1 MSYNVI
7 LTSNMS
13 STLYSLQQITS
24 LMEDSNTKLATGKEV
39 NSALDDPINYFASED
54 HLYRASDLQGRKDEM
69 SEAIQLVTAA
79 NTGIESILDLIDT
92 AVALCNS
99 AKTADDAT
107 ESASLDAQFTEVM
120 TQIDELASDSYYKGT
135 NLLGGITE
143 QLEVMFNE
151 DGSSSLLLE
160 GQDASSTG
168 LGITAVASG
177 GWWDAVTDPL
187 NPTPNDTTIQAT
199 LDELTAAKTTLR
211 TMAKTLSLDLSTIE
225 IRESFTDEM
234 ITTLNDGASNL
245 TAADSNA
252 ESATLLM
259 LQTQQTLATNSLS
272 IASDSYSSVLRLFQ

>member
-13 STLYSLQQITS
+13 STLYSLQQITK

-79 NTGIESILDLIDT
+79 NAGIESILDLVDT
-92 AVALCNS
+92 AVALANS
-99 AKTADDAT
+99 AKTASTTAEST
-107 ESASLDAQFTEVM
+107 ELVTQFNAVM
-120 TQIDELASDSYYKGT
+120 TQITQLAGDSSYKGT
-135 NLLGGITE
+135 NLLGGTTE
-143 QLEVMFNE
+143 QLKVLFNE
-151 DGSSSLLLE
+151 DGTSSLTLT
-160 GQDASSTG
+160 GVDASATG
-168 LGITAVASG
+168 LGIANATS
-177 GWWDAVTDPL
+177 WWDGTGGAPD
-187 NPTPNDTTIQAT
+187 DTAIQT
-199 LDELTAAKTTLR
+199 SLDQLTAAKTTLR
-211 TMAKTLSLDLSTIE
+211 TQAKTLSLNLSTIE
-225 IRESFTDEM
+225 IRASFTDEM
-234 ITTLNDGASNL
+234 INTLNDGASNL

-272 IASDSYSSVLRLFQ
+272 IASDSYSNVLRLFS